1 MKCYKF
7 YKIEYRGGC
16 ETVPGL
22 FKEDAIETFYNYLKQ
37 KHGFNEMRTAKLL
50 FPILAI
56 TVEE

>member
-1 MKCYKF
+1 MKYYKF
-7 YKIEYRGGC
+7 YRIEYRGGC

-37 KHGFNEMRTAKLL
+37 KYGFYEMRTAKLL

-56 TVEE
+56 TMEG